1 MCVLCSNMHY
11 NLKNIEGNMERYT
24 YKIGASENATTWGNG
39 NASCRL
45 EITDT
50 HTGETKVC
58 DDFTYLDEQ
67 EDDLQGTLRWLFIA
81 DFGIVEF

>member
-1 MCVLCSNMHY
+1 MD
-11 NLKNIEGNMERYT
+11 RYT
-24 YKIGASENATTWGNG
+24 YKIKASENAKTYGNG
-39 NASCRL
+39 HATCRL

-67 EDDLQGTLRWLFIA
+67 EDDLQGALRWLFIA
-81 DFGIVEF
+81 DFGIFTINEEKGTLDFN